1 MKLLSKKEWL
11 AITLRCN
18 SLFSK
23 NKSNFNVSN
32 KFVATMSKSS
42 EPSFL
47 LKKNKQSLLSNIR
60 RSMFIQTFDTPNPN
74 SLKFMPGIDVLGE
87 GSVDFPD
94 WSHSH
99 KSPLA
104 KRLFSIEGVSTLFVF
119 FLFRIF
125 STKYFCFVFVFFINI
140 H

>member
-1 MKLLSKKEWL
+1 
-11 AITLRCN
+11 
-18 SLFSK
+18 
-23 NKSNFNVSN
+23 
-32 KFVATMSKSS
+32 
-42 EPSFL
+42 
-47 LKKNKQSLLSNIR
+47 
-60 RSMFIQTFDTPNPN
+60 MFIQTFDTPNPN

-104 KRLFSIEGVSTLFVF
+104 KRLFSIEGVSILFVF

-125 STKYFCFVFVFFINI
+125 STKCFCFVFVFFIII
-140 H
+140 HSKSKNVKYFALSLVLSKYHFISC